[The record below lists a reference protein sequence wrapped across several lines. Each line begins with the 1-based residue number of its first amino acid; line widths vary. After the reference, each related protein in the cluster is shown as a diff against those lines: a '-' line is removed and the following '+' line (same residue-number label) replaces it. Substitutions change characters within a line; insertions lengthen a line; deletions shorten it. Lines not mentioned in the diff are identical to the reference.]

1 MAAHDRKSGF
11 RPSLNGVTWLL
22 RSAMKIHIHRK
33 GESFGPYTL
42 EEVNGYLADGSM
54 SPRDMAFHEGMKDWA
69 PLAEITG
76 VKVPADQSATV
87 SEPASRIRSRKGM
100 LVGVGIGVATA
111 IAGTVCFLKFT
122 GGHQGGDMRAALTGG
137 NGTASNVSFDA
148 DESGFKSTVEPFMKT
163 HCLRCH
169 GPDKDKANFRVD
181 RDLTTRFLDPATK
194 EKWGEVV
201 DVLNSHEMPPEDEP
215 QPQTD
220 EVAQVVDWITKQM
233 VSAELVRRDGAI
245 VLRRMNRTEYQNTI
259 RDLTGVNYD
268 VSAFPQDPAAG
279 GFDNT
284 SKSLTISPLHLE
296 LFIEMARGI
305 LDRALVQGQQP
316 DKIKWRFQPEE
327 GEGDGHRIQLGKQR
341 PIVHG
346 AKNRK
351 EGDFTVM
358 HHDSWNLV
366 PDARDFRVFTA
377 GEYVIRVRAGGYVP
391 NRSAV
396 VAGARKALEWRI
408 QEREKKN
415 PRDAANRRKRLPEDI
430 KHFETDRMYDY
441 GPPRLRLLVNL
452 GGQPQTVADWD
463 VDAPK
468 TAPKIYEFRTR
479 FTTQKAGIKV
489 KYAYSIPSVLEN
501 FWCQTGETFARPE
514 AWLDW
519 FELEGPLYESW
530 PPPSHRQILHESPL
544 ADSDERAY
552 AREVLAKFM
561 RRAYRRSVTDT
572 EIDEKMR
579 LYDGVR
585 EDKPSFIEAIK
596 IPLIGVL
603 ASPGFLYLAEPGTGQ
618 DGNPRVL
625 TSHEVANRL
634 SYFLWSTM
642 PDAPLF
648 ALADDDQL
656 LDRGV
661 VLNQVDRM
669 LKDERAD
676 ALTKNFAGQW
686 LGLREVGAN
695 PPAKDLYPK
704 YDRHL
709 ETSAVAES
717 ENLFAEILQHDLSA
731 LNFIKSDFA
740 VLNERL
746 ARFYHVP
753 GVKGDEF
760 RRVSLPAGSK
770 RGGIMTHASILSI
783 TSNGTR
789 TSPVS
794 RGVWLLK
801 NILGTDPGLPVANAG
816 DLSPKVPGIDK
827 ATVRKRLEIHR
838 ELPQCAR
845 CHDKIDPLGFALE
858 NYNAAGEWREQEGF
872 GYKGRIQQ
880 NDPKINAASQ
890 LPDGTK
896 VDGIESLQDS
906 LMKQEDLFLKCI
918 AGKMLTYAIG
928 RELGVADLP
937 FVDEAI
943 AKMKENNYKLR
954 SLIHYIATSKPFLTK

>member
-1 MAAHDRKSGF
+1 MQ
-11 RPSLNGVTWLL
+11 
-22 RSAMKIHIHRK
+22 IHIHRN
-33 GESFGPYTL
+33 GQDFGPYSP
-42 EEVNGYLADGSM
+42 EEMNRYLAEGSM
-54 SPRDMAFHEGMKDWA
+54 SPRDMAFHKGLADWT
-69 PLAEITG
+69 PLAEIEG
-76 VKVPADQSATV
+76 IIVPGA
-87 SEPASRIRSRKGM
+87 EERPPPAAPANRSRKKLFAGA
-100 LVGVGIGVATA
+100 GVGILVTA
-111 IAGTVCFLKFT
+111 IGTFCFLKFS
-122 GGHQGGDMRAALTGG
+122 GGHAGGDLRASLAGDGG
-137 NGTASNVSFDA
+137 ASENLSFDA
-148 DESGFKSTVEPFMKT
+148 DDAGFKATVEPFVKV
-163 HCLRCH
+163 HCVRCH
-169 GPDKDKANFRVD
+169 GQEKEKADFRVD
-181 RDLTTRFLDPATK
+181 RDLTTDFLDPATK

-201 DVLNSHEMPPEDEP
+201 DVLNSHEMPPEEEP
-215 QPQTD
+215 QPPTE
-220 EVAQVVDWITKQM
+220 EVAKVVDWITKQM

-245 VLRRMNRTEYQNTI
+245 VLRRLNRTEYQNTI
-259 RDLTGVNYD
+259 RDLTGVDYD

-279 GFDNT
+279 GFDNN

-296 LFIEMARGI
+296 LFIDMAREI
-305 LDRALVQGQQP
+305 LDRALVAGAQP

-327 GEGDGHRIQLGKQR
+327 GDGDRHRIQLGKQR

-358 HHDSWNLV
+358 HHDSWDLV
-366 PDARDFRVFTA
+366 PDARDFRVFNE
-377 GEYVIRVRAGGYVP
+377 GEYAIRVRVGGRVP
-391 NRSAV
+391 NRAAV
-396 VAGARKALEWRI
+396 VSGARTALEGRI
-408 QEREKKN
+408 KDREKKN
-415 PRDAANRRKRLPEDI
+415 PQDAANRRKRFPGDL

-452 GGQPQTVADWD
+452 GGHPKTVADWD

-468 TAPKIYEFRTR
+468 AAPKVYEFRTR
-479 FTTQKAGIKV
+479 FSTQKAGIKV
-489 KYAYSIPSVLEN
+489 RYAYSIPSVLEN

-544 ADSDERAY
+544 ANSDERTY

-561 RRAYRRSVTDT
+561 RRACRRPVSDAEV
-572 EIDEKMR
+572 DEKMK

-585 EDKPSFIEAIK
+585 GDKASFVEAIK

-603 ASPGFLYLAEPGTGQ
+603 ASPGFLYLAEPGAGQ
-618 DGNPRVL
+618 DGKPRIL

-642 PDAPLF
+642 PDDTLST
-648 ALADDDQL
+648 LADDNKL
-656 LDRGV
+656 LDRGGL
-661 VLNQVDRM
+661 LNQVDRM
-669 LKDERAD
+669 LKDERAA

-717 ENLFAEILQHDLSA
+717 ENLFAEILHHDLSA

-740 VLNERL
+740 ILNERL
-746 ARFYHVP
+746 ARFYNVP

-760 RRVSLPAGSK
+760 RRVSLPANSK
-770 RGGIMTHASILSI
+770 RGGVMTHASILSI

-827 ATVRKRLEIHR
+827 ATVRQRLEIHR

-858 NYNAAGEWREQEGF
+858 NYNASGEWREQEGF
-872 GYKGRIQQ
+872 GYKGRVQS

-890 LPDGTK
+890 LPDGTE
-896 VDGIESLQDS
+896 VDGIGSLQDA
-906 LMKQEDLFLKCI
+906 LVKHEDLFLKCI
-918 AGKMLTYAIG
+918 TVKMLTYAIG
-928 RELGVADLP
+928 RELGVADAP
-937 FVDEAI
+937 FVAEAVM
-943 AKMKENNYKLR
+943 KMKENNHTLR